1 MIRSGGSVG
10 SYKRV
15 TYRRHWD
22 TFGASPIETQI
33 ARVSRQT
40 SVRGPR
46 LRNPARSIRDNPEL
60 SQYGCA
66 TSKFPDD
73 VNIHDVLQKAGRT
86 ERSQFRRYPR
96 TPKLSRFDSPKDS
109 QSCPNFETGHIG
121 SPRTSFDGLATHQQT
136 QRGLN
141 WNPATSTSFATA
153 DNDGLND
160 CRWRQPTSGVQALMG
175 AAGCELRQYRSE
187 WKSWTELIP
196 GAGKPMPVEA
206 LIPVVRHLE

>member
-46 LRNPARSIRDNPEL
+46 LRNPARSIRDNPEW

-66 TSKFPDD
+66 ISKFPDD
-73 VNIHDVLQKAGRT
+73 VTINAFCGKQVGPSAVSSGDIPGRR
-86 ERSQFRRYPR
+86 RSRGSAQPKIPNLVRI
-96 TPKLSRFDSPKDS
+96 PKLVTLAARRIRSTDLPLISRGSVDSIGFQQP
-109 QSCPNFETGHIG
+109 QPALQLQITTGCM
-121 SPRTSFDGLATHQQT
+121 
-136 QRGLN
+136 
-141 WNPATSTSFATA
+141 TA
-153 DNDGLND
+153 DRGS
-160 CRWRQPTSGVQALMG
+160 QPVA
-175 AAGCELRQYRSE
+175 CE
-187 WKSWTELIP
+187 
-196 GAGKPMPVEA
+196 
-206 LIPVVRHLE
+206 H